1 MRVGS
6 LFSGA
11 GGLDLAVEGFFGAD
25 LAWVVEQDP
34 HASTVLEQRF
44 GVPNLGDV
52 SKVDWAAV
60 EPVDVLCGGFPCQ
73 DVSWAGRGVGIE
85 GARSGLW
92 RYFVDAIRLLR
103 PRVVVVENVTALLV
117 RGFERV
123 AADLASLGYRFGWGC
138 VRASDAGAPHRRD
151 RVFVVATDAE
161 RSGRGAGT
169 GLRPDGSG
177 WERRG
182 RLGDDDRPVPLL
194 PTPTSRDWKGA
205 NQRGDATCLP
215 GAVTLPPTPIAGDAK
230 GGRNATRPAE
240 QGERNDGWTL
250 TGVVYGGKMKLLP
263 TPCAAEP
270 GGSIERYRKWL
281 ADHDGRESTFV
292 PLSMVTDWGEY
303 EAAVARWEPIVGR
316 PAPPPVDEK
325 GRLNPVF
332 VEWMMGWPHGWVTG
346 VDVARTHHL
355 RILGNGV
362 VPQQAW
368 VALHLL
374 TETVGVAA

>member
-11 GGLDLAVEGFFGAD
+11 GGLDMAVAGFFGAEV
-25 LAWVVEQDP
+25 AWVVEHDP
-34 HASTVLEQRF
+34 HAVRVLERRV

-52 SKVDWAAV
+52 SLVDWNAV

-73 DVSWAGRGVGIE
+73 DVSLAGRGVGIE

-151 RVFVVATDAE
+151 RVFVVAADADVE
-161 RSGRGAGT
+161 
-169 GLRPDGSG
+169 G
-177 WERRG
+177 WEG
-182 RLGDDDRPVPLL
+182 RQP
-194 PTPTSRDWKGA
+194 A
-205 NQRGDATCLP
+205 
-215 GAVTLPPTPIAGDAK
+215 AGDAK

-240 QGERNDGWTL
+240 QGERNDGL
-250 TGVVYGGKMKLLP
+250 TPDVVYGGKMKLLP

-270 GGSIERYRKWL
+270 GGSIERYRKSL

-332 VEWMMGWPHGWVTG
+332 VEWMMGWPHGWVTD

-374 TETVGVAA
+374 TESVGVAA